1 MKVASFVS
9 GPLVKNPNTINLG
22 LFHISDWFSTILG
35 LAGVS
40 TEGLNLDGYDQWS
53 SISGISDSPRKVSQF
68 LCWEKSRNYTF
79 YRKGNSESLFS
90 YVCNCKIYSE
100 LFTLTG
106 NKILVV
112 LAVCLLRRSF

>member
-53 SISGISDSPRKVSQF
+53 SISGISDSPRKVSLF
-68 LCWEKSRNYTF
+68 LCWENSRNYTF
-79 YRKGNSESLFS
+79 YRNGNLESFFS
-90 YVCNCKIYSE
+90 MPVTAKNIKS
-100 LFTLTG
+100 
-106 NKILVV
+106 
-112 LAVCLLRRSF
+112 CLLLLEMKYC